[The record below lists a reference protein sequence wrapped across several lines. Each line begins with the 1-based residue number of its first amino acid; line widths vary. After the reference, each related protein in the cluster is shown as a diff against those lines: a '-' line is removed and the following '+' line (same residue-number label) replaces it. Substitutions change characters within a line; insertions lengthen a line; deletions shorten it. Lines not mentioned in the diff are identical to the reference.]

1 VVHTA
6 AVQTEPDSPVTTQG
20 KVRQIV
26 HRIDSQGEATT
37 TVRIAVSQ
45 ASAAAVTDDPLAA
58 PPRLDTLGLSPAAS
72 VPALGTSETHL
83 GRRWYSPEERDDWTG
98 YVGNYDLPQP
108 VTAVAYTE
116 RFVIDWGAIS
126 REPIAATRALP
137 HTVAVPH
144 EQLEIAA

>member
-1 VVHTA
+1 VTA
-6 AVQTEPDSPVTTQG
+6 
-20 KVRQIV
+20 
-26 HRIDSQGEATT
+26 
-37 TVRIAVSQ
+37 
-45 ASAAAVTDDPLAA
+45 DPLAA

-83 GRRWYSPEERDDWTG
+83 GRRWYSPEEDPDWTG

-144 EQLEIAA
+144 ETLEIAA